1 MSKRTRGSRSN
12 RARPGYRPPAQRPA
26 SKTPAPARPADAAL
40 DLDLTESAAEAVAE
54 PVAPRAARASRGS
67 ATAGATRGAGL
78 LAARASTE
86 YAYVNQDLRR
96 IGRFAAAILGVMV
109 VLWLVIDVAGVVKL

>member
-1 MSKRTRGSRSN
+1 MSKRTRGARSN
-12 RARPGYRPPAQRPA
+12 RGRPGYRPPAQRSA
-26 SKTPAPARPADAAL
+26 SKAPATPRPVGTVDLEAA
-40 DLDLTESAAEAVAE
+40 ESVSEAVAE
-54 PVAPRAARASRGS
+54 PAAPRPARGSRGA

-78 LAARASTE
+78 LAAKASTE

-96 IGRFAAAILGVMV
+96 ISRFAAAILGAMV

>member
-12 RARPGYRPPAQRPA
+12 RARPGYRPPVQRPA
-26 SKTPAPARPADAAL
+26 SKTAAPPRPVDATDV
-40 DLDLTESAAEAVAE
+40 DLAESATEAVAE
-54 PVAPRAARASRGS
+54 PAAPRPARGSRG
-67 ATAGATRGAGL
+67 ATSAGATRGAGL
-78 LAARASTE
+78 LAAKASTE

-96 IGRFAAAILGVMV
+96 IGRFAAAIFGVMV